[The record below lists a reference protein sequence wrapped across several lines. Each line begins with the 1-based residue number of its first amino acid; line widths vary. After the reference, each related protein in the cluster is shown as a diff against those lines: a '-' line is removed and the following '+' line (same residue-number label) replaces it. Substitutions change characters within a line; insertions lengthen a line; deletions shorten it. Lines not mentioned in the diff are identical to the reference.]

1 MNAYRPVHVAS
12 SPTGP
17 FWHPPAVALEVV
29 YPSPRGYGRRKDS
42 TVYGSFSIV
51 PPMFDD
57 MGAEDLLAEPVRTK
71 KPKSISV
78 PGPGEKIKSLFKK
91 DASGTSK
98 AEKITKRAMEV
109 ASGKAAAA
117 SPPPAPEVVYVP
129 APALSP
135 TGMPAAVQF
144 ALIGAVAL
152 GLGFGAGYM
161 LGRQ

>member
-1 MNAYRPVHVAS
+1 MNALRPVHVAS

-17 FWHPPAVALEVV
+17 FWHPPAMALEVV
-29 YPSPRGYGRRKDS
+29 YPSPRAYGRRKDS

-51 PPMFDD
+51 PPLFDE
-57 MGAEDLLAEPVRTK
+57 MGVEDLLAEPVRTK
-71 KPKSISV
+71 KPKSISG
-78 PGPGEKIKSLFKK
+78 PGPGDAIKNLFRK
-91 DASGTSK
+91 DESGTSK
-98 AEKITKRAMEV
+98 AQKIAKRAMEV

-144 ALIGAVAL
+144 ALIGSVAL
-152 GLGFGAGYM
+152 GLGFGVGFM
-161 LGRQ
+161 LGRR